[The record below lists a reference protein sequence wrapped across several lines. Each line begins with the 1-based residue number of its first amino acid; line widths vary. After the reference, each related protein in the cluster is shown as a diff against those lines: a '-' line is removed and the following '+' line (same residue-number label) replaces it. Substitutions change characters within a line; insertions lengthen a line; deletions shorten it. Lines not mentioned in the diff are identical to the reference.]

1 MKRSILILPKTLTNI
16 FEWSFSP
23 QVYLSKNKKKN
34 KNALW
39 CTKDL
44 VNFELI
50 WLRLLLALG
59 FAFRAS

>member
-23 QVYLSKNKKKN
+23 QVYLSKKKTKKKRVVVYQ
-34 KNALW
+34 
-39 CTKDL
+39 DL

>member
-23 QVYLSKNKKKN
+23 QVYLSKKKK
-34 KNALW
+34 K
-39 CTKDL
+39 KKRVVVYQDL

>member
-23 QVYLSKNKKKN
+23 QVYLSKKKK
-34 KNALW
+34 K
-39 CTKDL
+39 KSVVVYQDL

>member
-16 FEWSFSP
+16 FKWSFSP
-23 QVYLSKNKKKN
+23 QVYLSKNKKK
-34 KNALW
+34 KRVVVYQ
-39 CTKDL
+39 DL

>member
-1 MKRSILILPKTLTNI
+1 MKLSILILPKTLTNI

-23 QVYLSKNKKKN
+23 QVYLSKKQKRVVVYQ
-34 KNALW
+34 
-39 CTKDL
+39 DL

>member
-23 QVYLSKNKKKN
+23 QVYLSKNKKKQ
-34 KNALW
+34 KRVVVYQ
-39 CTKDL
+39 DL

>member
-23 QVYLSKNKKKN
+23 QVYLSKKKK
-34 KNALW
+34 KSVVVYQ
-39 CTKDL
+39 DL

>member
-16 FEWSFSP
+16 FKWSFSP
-23 QVYLSKNKKKN
+23 QVYLSKNKKKQ
-34 KNALW
+34 KSVVVYQ
-39 CTKDL
+39 DL